1 LCRQSAP
8 GKYEKK
14 EKPKGDEKI
23 MNLRKICLVVNA
35 VLLGLTLVACEKKEG
50 PAEKMGK
57 EVDKAA
63 EKAGQ
68 AMDKAADSVKETAKE
83 AADKAKEATK

>member
-1 LCRQSAP
+1 MSF
-8 GKYEKK
+8 
-14 EKPKGDEKI
+14 
-23 MNLRKICLVVNA
+23 RKICLAIAVVT
-35 VLLGLTLVACEKKEG
+35 LGLTLAACEKKEG

-68 AMDKAADSVKETAKE
+68 AMDKAADSVKETAKD
-83 AADKAKEATK
+83 AADKVKEATK

>member
-1 LCRQSAP
+1 
-8 GKYEKK
+8 
-14 EKPKGDEKI
+14 
-23 MNLRKICLVVNA
+23 MNLRKICLAVNA
-35 VLLGLTLVACEKKEG
+35 VLLGLTVVACEKKEG

-68 AMDKAADSVKETAKE
+68 AMDKAADSVKETAKD

>member
-1 LCRQSAP
+1 MSF
-8 GKYEKK
+8 
-14 EKPKGDEKI
+14 
-23 MNLRKICLVVNA
+23 RKICLAINA

-68 AMDKAADSVKETAKE
+68 AMDKAADSVKETAKD

>member
-1 LCRQSAP
+1 MSF
-8 GKYEKK
+8 
-14 EKPKGDEKI
+14 
-23 MNLRKICLVVNA
+23 RKICLA
-35 VLLGLTLVACEKKEG
+35 LGVLTLSLNLVACEKQEG

-83 AADKAKEATK
+83 AADKMKEATK

>member
-1 LCRQSAP
+1 
-8 GKYEKK
+8 
-14 EKPKGDEKI
+14 
-23 MNLRKICLVVNA
+23 MNLGKICLAVNA

-68 AMDKAADSVKETAKE
+68 AMDKAADSVKETAKD

>member
-1 LCRQSAP
+1 MRR
-8 GKYEKK
+8 KK
-14 EKPKGDEKI
+14 TKRRRKI
-23 MNLRKICLVVNA
+23 MSFRKMCLVVNA

-63 EKAGQ
+63 EKTGQ
-68 AMDKAADSVKETAKE
+68 AMEKAADSVKDTAKE

>member
-1 LCRQSAP
+1 
-8 GKYEKK
+8 
-14 EKPKGDEKI
+14 
-23 MNLRKICLVVNA
+23 MNLRKICLAVNA

>member
-1 LCRQSAP
+1 
-8 GKYEKK
+8 
-14 EKPKGDEKI
+14 
-23 MNLRKICLVVNA
+23 MNFRKFFLAFNA

-63 EKAGQ
+63 EKTGQ
-68 AMDKAADSVKETAKE
+68 AMEKAADSAKD
-83 AADKAKEATK
+83 AADKVKEATK

>member
-1 LCRQSAP
+1 MSF
-8 GKYEKK
+8 
-14 EKPKGDEKI
+14 
-23 MNLRKICLVVNA
+23 RKICLAINA

-57 EVDKAA
+57 EVDKAT

-68 AMDKAADSVKETAKE
+68 AMDKPADSVKETAKD
-83 AADKAKEATK
+83 AADKVKEATK

>member
-1 LCRQSAP
+1 MSF
-8 GKYEKK
+8 
-14 EKPKGDEKI
+14 
-23 MNLRKICLVVNA
+23 RKILLAVNA
-35 VLLGLTLVACEKKEG
+35 ILLGLTLVACEKKEG
-50 PAEKMGK
+50 QAEKMGK

-83 AADKAKEATK
+83 AGDKVKEATK

>member
-1 LCRQSAP
+1 MSF
-8 GKYEKK
+8 K
-14 EKPKGDEKI
+14 
-23 MNLRKICLVVNA
+23 KICLVVNA
-35 VLLGLTLVACEKKEG
+35 ILLGSVLVACEKKEG

-68 AMDKAADSVKETAKE
+68 AMDKAADSVKETAKD
-83 AADKAKEATK
+83 AADKVKEATK

>member
-1 LCRQSAP
+1 MRR
-8 GKYEKK
+8 KK
-14 EKPKGDEKI
+14 NQKRRGAI
-23 MNLRKICLVVNA
+23 MSFKKICLVVNA
-35 VLLGLTLVACEKKEG
+35 VLFGLTLAACEKKEG

-57 EVDKAA
+57 EVDKAT

-83 AADKAKEATK
+83 AGDKAKEATK

>member
-1 LCRQSAP
+1 MSF
-8 GKYEKK
+8 
-14 EKPKGDEKI
+14 
-23 MNLRKICLVVNA
+23 RKICLAVNA
-35 VLLGLTLVACEKKEG
+35 VLLALILVACEKKEG

-68 AMDKAADSVKETAKE
+68 AMEKAADSVKDTANE
-83 AADKAKEATK
+83 AADKVKEATK

>member
-1 LCRQSAP
+1 M
-8 GKYEKK
+8 
-14 EKPKGDEKI
+14 I
-23 MNLRKICLVVNA
+23 TFRKISLA
-35 VLLGLTLVACEKKEG
+35 LSAILLGLTLVACEKEG

-63 EKAGQ
+63 EKTGQ
-68 AMDKAADSVKETAKE
+68 AMEKTADSIKDTAKE